1 MTRDGYRPGPR
12 PVTSNGTCRIGAKDL
27 NKKRPRE
34 IPVYRLDEHNEAYFY
49 WQKARIEGILKG
61 PLDLFHVDAHAD
73 MGRPSSFRTP
83 LHPSD
88 SDVADPIEYFRTFSR
103 DELSIGNFIYPGVLS
118 GLVKNVHFIYPE
130 WRQFKPKRAVIQIAS
145 VFGEGKLIKYPAW
158 LARETHQKSVDK
170 ALPDLKTFS
179 YLSHP
184 VGRMPR
190 KRKVILDIDLDY
202 FACRDSVQNNWE
214 YRLEITREQYLNK
227 DAFLSDGT
235 IPFSQLEFSFRQD
248 DQRYGVVISF
258 RKTKDQVHLPDKD
271 EIERDVDTLVNTMV
285 ERGIKPILV
294 TLCRSRISGY
304 CPAEYG
310 GPIEAVLLKKLADAY
325 PLRLAEES
333 LSPSASSPAGN
344 RR

>member
-1 MTRDGYRPGPR
+1 MTTDRYRPSPR
-12 PVTSNGTCRIGAKDL
+12 PVTSSGTCRIGAKDL
-27 NKKRPRE
+27 NKKRLRE
-34 IPVYRLDEHNEAYFY
+34 IPVYRFDEHNEAYFY
-49 WQKARIEGILKG
+49 WQKARLEGILKV
-61 PLDLFHVDAHAD
+61 PLDLFHVDAHSD
-73 MGRPSSFRTP
+73 MARPFAFRTP
-83 LHPSD
+83 LHLSASD
-88 SDVADPIEYFRTFSR
+88 KVDPLDYFRTFTR
-103 DELSIGNFIYPGVLS
+103 EELSIADFIYPGILG

-130 WRQFKPKRAVIQIAS
+130 WRKYKQRREKIQIAS
-145 VFGEGKLIKYPAW
+145 VFGEGKIIKYPAW
-158 LARETHQKSVDK
+158 LARDTHKKSVAK

-179 YLSHP
+179 YLSRP

-214 YRLEITREQYLNK
+214 YRIEITREQYLNR

-235 IPFSQLEFSFRQD
+235 IPFSRLEFSFQQD
-248 DQRYGVVISF
+248 DQRYSVVISF
-258 RKTKDQVHLPDKD
+258 RKTKDLVHLPDKD

-285 ERGIKPILV
+285 ERGIKPILI

-310 GPIEAVLLKKLADAY
+310 GPIEAILLKKLADAY
-325 PLRLAEES
+325 PIRLVEES
-333 LSPSASSPAGN
+333 SPPSAPSVTGN